1 MFNHIL
7 VPTDGSPL
15 SHAAARTAVALAK
28 ATGAHITAFHVAPE
42 YKFDLNN
49 DTLRHNYLLPGE
61 YAERMAQDSQQYLND
76 VKKIAEAEGVEC
88 SCQYALS
95 DVPAAAIVEA
105 AEKYD
110 CDAIVMGSHGRKGL
124 TKLFLGSQTQKVLV
138 TTNLPVVVT
147 H

>member
-1 MFNHIL
+1 MFKHIL
-7 VPTDGSPL
+7 VPTDGSSL
-15 SHAAARTAVALAK
+15 SHAAAQTAVALAK
-28 ATGAHITAFHVAPE
+28 ATGANITAFHVAPE
-42 YKFDLNN
+42 YKFDLND

-61 YAERMAQDSQQYLND
+61 YAEHMAQDSQQYLND
-76 VKKIAEAEGVEC
+76 VKKLAEAEGVEC

-124 TKLFLGSQTQKVLV
+124 TKLFLGSQTQKVLL